1 MGVAAKARKAKAKD
15 PPILQLDK
23 KESPLLRPGTVAS
36 ADRARSL
43 IILQTPT
50 KNVQELVKEER
61 EESEAKLRGAIEIL
75 EGAVS
80 AIAGSWRDP
89 WRATSYEY

>member
-1 MGVAAKARKAKAKD
+1 MPHESWA
-15 PPILQLDK
+15 LQLSQRK
-23 KESPLLRPGTVAS
+23 WRLKIFLFFNRTRKSILLLRPGTVAS

-50 KNVQELVKEER
+50 KNVQELAKEER
-61 EESEAKLRGAIEIL
+61 EESKAKLRGGIEIS

-80 AIAGSWRDP
+80 AIAGS
-89 WRATSYEY
+89 

>member
-1 MGVAAKARKAKAKD
+1 MGVAAKEKKAEAKD

-36 ADRARSL
+36 ADHARFL
-43 IILQTPT
+43 IILQMPI
-50 KNVQELVKEER
+50 KNVQKLAKEEA

-89 WRATSYEY
+89 WRATF